1 MARYLGVR
9 ISEEPRLLHHLAY
22 GDTEPPRCPHDT
34 HFPSDQQVSVLF
46 QQPFLPGTPRT
57 LDSLTPVAHTVHLA
71 LRRSLLYWQG
81 YNEGIT
87 ALQQWMLL
95 HIMTGQDFDIVDLF
109 LCEIE
114 NVILEDMHR
123 KQPFAHWI
131 SWILG

>member
-9 ISEEPRLLHHLAY
+9 ISKEPRYLHQLAY
-22 GDTEPPRCPHDT
+22 GYTKPPRRPHGT

-57 LDSLTPVAHTVHLA
+57 PERLTPVAHTVHLA
-71 LRRSLLYWQG
+71 LRRSPLYRQG

-95 HIMTGQDFDIVDLF
+95 HIMRGQDFDIVDLF
-109 LCEIE
+109 ICEIE
-114 NVILEDMHR
+114 DVILEGMHR
-123 KQPFAHWI
+123 K
-131 SWILG
+131 